1 MNKIQIIQL
10 SLRAFRLGL
19 VSLLPL
25 IGLPFG
31 ALALHSAHRCRTI
44 QAAEWNPAARYL
56 NWGIGLA
63 CFGLVISVLSILAIV
78 AACT

>member
-1 MNKIQIIQL
+1 MNKIQTIEL
-10 SLRAFRLGL
+10 SLHVFRLGL

-31 ALALHSAHRCRTI
+31 ALALHSARRCRAL

-63 CFGLVISVLSILAIV
+63 SFGIVISVLCILAIV
-78 AACT
+78 AAWT